1 MFFIY
6 RDKLYPVPSGAAQ
19 EHRNERMRTEDER
32 SGRTASYR
40 CNKFDPA
47 GMVLNLIVSGGLL
60 GAYPNHIQPHGHRK
74 RRTYI

>member
-6 RDKLYPVPSGAAQ
+6 RGKLYPVPSGAAQ

-32 SGRTASYR
+32 SGRTAYR